1 MKLEGPRAHPIQGL
15 HLDRAGPEGG
25 REEMLGGSAGA
36 GCLRSGR
43 GRCCHQ
49 PPSALLGNATLPPRE
64 AQLKLWAKGTCLS
77 PLGRYTETKFSVS
90 LPPADGGS
98 PDVTGSVWLMVLMEP
113 SFFLRFYLAFPSPVK
128 TGSRGPPLSLLNRL
142 LLFQHCWL

>member
-1 MKLEGPRAHPIQGL
+1 MPQEW
-15 HLDRAGPEGG
+15 E
-25 REEMLGGSAGA
+25 
-36 GCLRSGR
+36 

-142 LLFQHCWL
+142 LLLQHCWL